1 MMNELVKKNRSFRA
15 FHTGETI
22 PEERLRAWID
32 TARHCPSA
40 RNTQPLKYRIVT
52 KQAELDAVLPTTYWA
67 GSLGL
72 QLPPLGQAPT
82 AYIVICHDT
91 SLSPVSGFSQ
101 MDVGI
106 AAQTIMLCAA
116 EEGFGGCM
124 IGSVKADVVSEAL
137 QIPAHLAPQLVLGLG
152 VPNENVVLTDAK
164 DGAVRYYRDEENT
177 HYVPKRPLD
186 EILI

>member
-1 MMNELVKKNRSFRA
+1 MMKDLVIKNRSFRA
-15 FHTGETI
+15 FRTGEAI

-52 KQAELDAVLPTTYWA
+52 KESELDAVLPATYWA

-72 QLPPLGQAPT
+72 QLPPIGQAPT
-82 AYIVICHDT
+82 AYIIICHDT

-124 IGSVKADVVSEAL
+124 IGSVKGEIVSDVL
-137 QIPAHLAPQLVLGLG
+137 NIPSHLVPQLALALG
-152 VPNENVVLTDAK
+152 VPNETVVLTEAK
-164 DGAVRYYRDEENT
+164 DGAVRYYRDAENT